1 MPWSELFFWSLKPLE
16 ILSSFIEPFLN
27 PQQYLN
33 ALQLGSLYA
42 LIALGYTMVYGVL
55 LLINFAHGDLF
66 MIGAFLGVFGSVV
79 LGLPFLPV
87 LLLAMFLTAM
97 LGVTVER
104 VAYKPLRHASRLS
117 AVITALGVGLLLE
130 NGMLAL
136 IGAAPRSYPSDFFVT
151 EVYRIGPEESPFF
164 AVSNV
169 RILVIV
175 LSALLFIALYLVV
188 QRTKWGMAMR
198 AISYD
203 KFAVPLMG
211 ISQDRIISL
220 TFFLGA
226 GLAAAAGLLWG
237 IAFPVLS
244 PYMGLRIGWKAFIA
258 AVVGGIGD
266 IRGAVAGGLLLGF
279 IEVFSAA
286 VFPSTYRDLI
296 TFALLLVIL
305 IVRPT
310 GLFGVARRQKV

>member
-1 MPWSELFFWSLKPLE
+1 MDLN
-16 ILSSFIEPFLN
+16 FLV
-27 PQQYLN
+27 QQFLN

-55 LLINFAHGDLF
+55 LLINFAHGDIF
-66 MIGAFLGVFGSVV
+66 MVGAFLGVFGSMVLNLPFVPTLLLSMVLTAV
-79 LGLPFLPV
+79 LGV
-87 LLLAMFLTAM
+87 
-97 LGVTVER
+97 VIER

-136 IGAAPRSYPSDFFVT
+136 TGADPRNYPENFIVT
-151 EVYRIGPEESPFF
+151 ETYDVAGFSI
-164 AVSNV
+164 SNV
-169 RILVIV
+169 KILIIV
-175 LSALLFIALYLVV
+175 LSILLFLGLYAIV

-211 ISQDRIISL
+211 VSQDQIISL
-220 TFFLGA
+220 TFILGT
-226 GLAAAAGLLWG
+226 GLAAAAGILWG
-237 IAFPVLS
+237 VAFPVLN
-244 PYMGLRIGWKAFIA
+244 PYMGLRVGWKAFIA

-266 IRGAVAGGLLLGF
+266 IRGAFLGGLLLGF
-279 IEVFSAA
+279 VEIFVVALGQPFGIS
-286 VFPSTYRDLI
+286 STWRDPI
-296 TFALLLVIL
+296 AFALLLIIL
-305 IVRPT
+305 VVRPT

>member
-1 MPWSELFFWSLKPLE
+1 MDFFVQQLF
-16 ILSSFIEPFLN
+16 
-27 PQQYLN
+27 N

-55 LLINFAHGDLF
+55 LLINFAHGDIF
-66 MIGAFLGVFGSVV
+66 MVGAFLGVFGSMV
-79 LGLPFLPV
+79 LDLPFVPTLI
-87 LLLAMFLTAM
+87 LAMVLTGL
-97 LGVTVER
+97 LGVGIER
-104 VAYKPLRHASRLS
+104 VAYKPLRQASRLS

-136 IGAAPRSYPSDFFVT
+136 TGADPRSYPDNIKDLNPPLLPKT
-151 EVYRIGPEESPFF
+151 IGITKAGVSSES
-164 AVSNV
+164 
-169 RILVIV
+169 ILIIV
-175 LSALLFIALYLVV
+175 LALLLFLGLYFIV

-211 ISQDRIISL
+211 VSQDQIISL
-220 TFFLGA
+220 TFLLGT
-226 GLAAAAGLLWG
+226 GLAAAGGILWG
-237 IAFPVLS
+237 VAYPILN

-266 IRGAVAGGLLLGF
+266 IRGAAAGGLLLGF
-279 IEVFSAA
+279 IEIFVPAYGNNIGVS
-286 VFPSTYRDLI
+286 STWRDPI
-296 TFALLLVIL
+296 AFGLLLVIL
-305 IVRPT
+305 VVKPT

>member
-1 MPWSELFFWSLKPLE
+1 MDFFAQQLF
-16 ILSSFIEPFLN
+16 
-27 PQQYLN
+27 N

-55 LLINFAHGDLF
+55 LLINFAHGDIF
-66 MIGAFLGVFGSVV
+66 MVGAFLGVFGSIV
-79 LGLPFLPV
+79 LGLPFIPTLI
-87 LLLAMFLTAM
+87 LAMVLTGLM
-97 LGVTVER
+97 GVGIER
-104 VAYKPLRHASRLS
+104 VAYKPLRQASRLS

-136 IGAAPRSYPSDFFVT
+136 TGADPRSYPDNIKELDPPFLPAT
-151 EVYRIGPEESPFF
+151 TDIAGANIGGET
-164 AVSNV
+164 
-169 RILVIV
+169 ILIII
-175 LSALLFIALYLVV
+175 LALLLFLGLYTIV

-211 ISQDRIISL
+211 VSQDQIISL
-220 TFFLGA
+220 TFLLGT
-226 GLAAAAGLLWG
+226 GLAAAGGILWG
-237 IAFPVLS
+237 VAYPVLN

-266 IRGAVAGGLLLGF
+266 IRGAAVGGLLLGF
-279 IEVFSAA
+279 IEIFVPAYGKDIGIS
-286 VFPSTYRDLI
+286 STWRDPI
-296 TFALLLVIL
+296 AFGLLLIIL
-305 IVRPT
+305 VARPT

>member
-1 MPWSELFFWSLKPLE
+1 
-16 ILSSFIEPFLN
+16 
-27 PQQYLN
+27 
-33 ALQLGSLYA
+33 
-42 LIALGYTMVYGVL
+42 MV
-55 LLINFAHGDLF
+55 
-66 MIGAFLGVFGSVV
+66 
-79 LGLPFLPV
+79 
-87 LLLAMFLTAM
+87 LTGM

-151 EVYRIGPEESPFF
+151 EVYRIGHPDIGEVS
-164 AVSNV
+164 VSNV

-175 LSALLFIALYLVV
+175 LSFVLFLGLYLMV
-188 QRTKWGMAMR
+188 QKTKWGMAMR

-220 TFFLGA
+220 TFFVGA
-226 GLAAAAGLLWG
+226 GLAAAAGILWG

-244 PYMGLRIGWKAFIA
+244 PYMGLRLGWKAFIA

-266 IRGAVAGGLLLGF
+266 IRGAVAGGMILGF
-279 IEVFSAA
+279 VEIFIAA
-286 VFPSTYRDLI
+286 SFPSTYRDLI
-296 TFALLLVIL
+296 AFALLLLIL
-305 IVRPT
+305 VVRPT
-310 GLFGVARRQKV
+310 GIFGVARRQKV